1 MVVNPYSTLHDLG
14 PKSCTNAGI
23 QVSDVL
29 QKPPESG
36 NFLRNSCVLAEC
48 EPVRDSPAGLPPS
61 PFGRTYLT
69 ASLFLLS
76 GQKSSRR
83 VDGENRC
90 LMKFVREEAGYRLPG
105 KANPQRMFKHESM
118 ELLASILMSTPSPQ
132 SVLIFF
138 TWEVSRSTALAHKC
152 AFSLGY
158 FHRLWR
164 L

>member
-1 MVVNPYSTLHDLG
+1 MFNEVCEGGGWLQAAWESKPST
-14 PKSCTNAGI
+14 
-23 QVSDVL
+23 DV
-29 QKPPESG
+29 
-36 NFLRNSCVLAEC
+36 
-48 EPVRDSPAGLPPS
+48 
-61 PFGRTYLT
+61 
-69 ASLFLLS
+69 
-76 GQKSSRR
+76 
-83 VDGENRC
+83 
-90 LMKFVREEAGYRLPG
+90 
-105 KANPQRMFKHESM
+105 KHESM